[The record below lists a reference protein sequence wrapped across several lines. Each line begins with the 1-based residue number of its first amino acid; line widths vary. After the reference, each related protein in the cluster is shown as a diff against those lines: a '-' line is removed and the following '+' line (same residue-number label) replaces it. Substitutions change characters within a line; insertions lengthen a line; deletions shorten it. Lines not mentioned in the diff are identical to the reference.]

1 MEQVMRL
8 TDTDDVGEG
17 WPHDHGSTLPPRLDA
32 PLSSRPLNHRPG
44 IAIAGEIDS
53 SNADRFA
60 EMLDAL
66 RSEDSYVDL
75 SGVELMDGSGVR
87 VLLDEAWRL
96 QARGHVLTLI
106 SPGYIVRRALSILTP
121 EELLST
127 IRIVDR

>member
-1 MEQVMRL
+1 MTS
-8 TDTDDVGEG
+8 TDTDDVEDG
-17 WPHDHGSTLPPRLDA
+17 WSNERGSTLPPRLDT
-32 PLSSRPLNHRPG
+32 PLSSRPLTHRPG

-53 SNADRFA
+53 SNAIRFA
-60 EMLDAL
+60 EMLGAL

-96 QARGHVLTLI
+96 RAQGHVLVLI
-106 SPGYIVRRALSILTP
+106 SPGYIVRRALSVLTP